1 MLKNISTVVDKII
14 YENKKMILIKILQL
28 TKFNCNPLQIT
39 ADGIIQSWRLQQYF
53 NVVVFIMILNA
64 VIVSEEM
71 NLRFINIKTT
81 EL

>member
-39 ADGIIQSWRLQQYF
+39 ADGIIQSWRMQQYF